1 MPSAA
6 RWSARSCVTDWPLRQ
21 MEPMRFDSNPIIAFI
36 SVDLPTPF
44 RPIVAT
50 ITTRQNFEVYPLQ
63 NIAASVSSK
72 QILDAE

>member
-1 MPSAA
+1 MI
-6 RWSARSCVTDWPLRQ
+6 V
-21 MEPMRFDSNPIIAFI
+21 FI

-50 ITTRQNFEVYPLQ
+50 ISPGQNFKGYALQ

-72 QILDAE
+72 QILHAK